1 MKCSL
6 AFLALAAT
14 ALASKEVRNDK
25 HGDSYPTPTVTY
37 HKPDVTESK
46 KVVEYTTLTSLCPYT
61 VTKTV
66 GGSTVCITYYSTST
80 IVKEVPTE
88 VPVYVTS
95 VTTEYKT
102 EDVYT
107 TTTCPVVTY
116 TTVIAGSTICITE
129 THTKTITYSSAYT
142 VTEVIPVTVTKDVEE
157 TVAVTVGGGET
168 VTQESVTYVYVSST
182 ISQTF
187 TSAPPTVVVPTT
199 ATSTTSSGPVT
210 AAAVARDAPAVALVA
225 GIVGA
230 IALL

>member
-1 MKCSL
+1 MKSSL
-6 AFLALAAT
+6 SILALAAT
-14 ALASKEVRNDK
+14 VLAAKEVRNDK
-25 HGDSYPTPTVTY
+25 HHDYPTPTVTAY
-37 HKPDVTESK
+37 NPDVTETK
-46 KVVEYTTLTSLCPYT
+46 KAVEYTTITSLCPVT
-61 VTKTV
+61 ETKTV
-66 GGSTVCITYYSTST
+66 GGSTICITWTSTST
-80 IVKEVPTE
+80 IVKEVATT

-102 EDVYT
+102 TDVYT

-116 TTVIAGSTICITE
+116 TTVIQGSTICITE

-142 VTEVIPVTVTKDVEE
+142 VTEVIPVTVTSEVDE
-157 TVAVTVGGGET
+157 TVAVTIGGGET

-199 ATSTTSSGPVT
+199 ATSITSAGPVT
-210 AAAVARDAPAVALVA
+210 AAANARDAPAVALVA